1 MTEIINKITSYNLFN
16 YLFPGILFVIIAS
29 KWTIYDFQVENIVL
43 GVFLYYF
50 IGMTISRIGSLWI
63 EKILKKSK
71 LVKFSDYNDFVV
83 CSKKDDK
90 INLFSEINN
99 TYRTLISLGFCLLI
113 IKLYSE
119 LDRAIEIPEIYTTL
133 ILLIFTVYL
142 YVLSYQK
149 QTKYINK
156 RIKANKD

>member
-1 MTEIINKITSYNLFN
+1 MKEIINKITSYNLFN
-16 YLFPGILFVIIAS
+16 YLFPGILFVIIAT
-29 KWTIYDFQVENIVL
+29 KWTIYDFQVENIIL

-50 IGMTISRIGSLWI
+50 VGMTISRIGSLWI

-113 IKLYSE
+113 IKIYSE
-119 LDRAIEIPEIYTTL
+119 LDRAFAIPEIYTTL
-133 ILLIFTVYL
+133 ILLIFTILL

-149 QTKYINK
+149 QTQYINK

>member
-71 LVKFSDYNDFVV
+71 VVKFSDYKDFVV

-90 INLFSEINN
+90 INLFLEINN
-99 TYRTLISLGFCLLI
+99 TYRTLISLGFCLII

-119 LDRAIEIPEIYTTL
+119 LDRAIEIPEIYTTF